1 MNIKC
6 GFVCFTRHCTPGPC
20 PEIVGRRSY
29 SGLDSVSLAFWKA
42 AFRALPL
49 GGSQS
54 LMLIPTFC
62 TEILLL
68 MGWTKKV
75 KSYFSFK
82 ILEFSGSISGT
93 IKQFSTWKSSQH
105 FVWERVS
112 ACGKGLLLSPPQD
125 LKTRMCNVHICRHKT
140 IVQGCVFVTTR
151 PGCTHPASQPKPFE
165 CKTMH
170 LFHHHGHILQFGDQ
184 LMERLL
190 GAITRSGYVVGGASI
205 WIQSVRLF
213 SCEERL
219 IDLELLNWKEMDK
232 GRSLRQ
238 CPVWIN
244 QMPTGRS
251 WIQRTHICCIIW

>member
-1 MNIKC
+1 M
-6 GFVCFTRHCTPGPC
+6 
-20 PEIVGRRSY
+20 
-29 SGLDSVSLAFWKA
+29 
-42 AFRALPL
+42 
-49 GGSQS
+49 
-54 LMLIPTFC
+54 
-62 TEILLL
+62 
-68 MGWTKKV
+68 
-75 KSYFSFK
+75 
-82 ILEFSGSISGT
+82 
-93 IKQFSTWKSSQH
+93 
-105 FVWERVS
+105 WERVS

-140 IVQGCVFVTTR
+140 IVQGCVFVTAI
-151 PGCTHPASQPKPFE
+151 PGCTQPASLSLLNAKP
-165 CKTMH
+165 CICS
-170 LFHHHGHILQFGDQ
+170 ILQFGDQ

-190 GAITRSGYVVGGASI
+190 GAITRSGYVVGGAYI

-251 WIQRTHICCIIW
+251 WIQRTHICCII

>member
-20 PEIVGRRSY
+20 PGILGPRSY

-54 LMLIPTFC
+54 LILIPTFC

-93 IKQFSTWKSSQH
+93 IEQFSTWKSSQH

-140 IVQGCVFVTTR
+140 IVQGCVFVTAI
-151 PGCTHPASQPKPFE
+151 PGCTQPASLSLLNAKLCICSIIMVTFCSLATNWWNDSLARSRGQV
-165 CKTMH
+165 MWWAGH
-170 LFHHHGHILQFGDQ
+170 LY
-184 LMERLL
+184 
-190 GAITRSGYVVGGASI
+190 GYKASDCSAVKKDWSI
-205 WIQSVRLF
+205 W
-213 SCEERL
+213 
-219 IDLELLNWKEMDK
+219 NYW
-232 GRSLRQ
+232 
-238 CPVWIN
+238 
-244 QMPTGRS
+244 TGRKWTKAEVS
-251 WIQRTHICCIIW
+251 GSVPCG

>member
-1 MNIKC
+1 MCI
-6 GFVCFTRHCTPGPC
+6 FVVTRQLYK
-20 PEIVGRRSY
+20 E
-29 SGLDSVSLAFWKA
+29 
-42 AFRALPL
+42 
-49 GGSQS
+49 
-54 LMLIPTFC
+54 
-62 TEILLL
+62 
-68 MGWTKKV
+68 
-75 KSYFSFK
+75 
-82 ILEFSGSISGT
+82 
-93 IKQFSTWKSSQH
+93 
-105 FVWERVS
+105 
-112 ACGKGLLLSPPQD
+112 ACLSPQD
-125 LKTRMCNVHICRHKT
+125 QDAPN
-140 IVQGCVFVTTR
+140 Q
-151 PGCTHPASQPKPFE
+151 PASLKPFE

-170 LFHHHGHILQFGDQ
+170 LFHQYGHILQFGDQ

-251 WIQRTHICCIIW
+251 WIQRTHICCII